1 VGHDIEK
8 GSSMIE
14 NEVHLNLIIDKIRK
28 GFGKRVDGFT
38 IQTLLYEKSLL
49 DNVSESDIREA
60 VNWAIDK
67 EIITSVKRDKLGDV
81 TLYFSTDSK
90 WQMQSE
96 NIVLAVSTPRLSS
109 NSIGRVMER
118 NGFITTDS
126 AFKRII
132 SSAERMIRISSP
144 FLQKNVANEAGIP
157 DLEKIILMAY
167 QRGCKFVILSRE
179 VYSKRAPDLGWL
191 IELTRK
197 NGFSEKL
204 EIFDYHKSKNGSTVD
219 SSTHAK
225 LIISDEEMAYIGS
238 AELRLNSLYK
248 NFEVGVLLKGPKITG
263 LVELFD
269 SMTNLANRVY

>member
-1 VGHDIEK
+1 
-8 GSSMIE
+8 MIE